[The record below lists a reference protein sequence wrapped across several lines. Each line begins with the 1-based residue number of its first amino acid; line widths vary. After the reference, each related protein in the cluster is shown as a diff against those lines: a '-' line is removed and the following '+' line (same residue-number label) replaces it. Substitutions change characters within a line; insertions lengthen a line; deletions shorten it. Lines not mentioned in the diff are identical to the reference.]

1 MKGQSRKGCHPLTRQ
16 IRKDGCTL
24 TRGTDLYIGA
34 GTVYTANQQSYVRDQ
49 HTNFNQCYQDQTEN
63 KQIDTILFDGEV
75 DVVSGD
81 PVYLGPEIFQ
91 RRNSIG
97 VQWEDVTRRAQERLT
112 LT

>member
-1 MKGQSRKGCHPLTRQ
+1 MNARNRQKWRWVLYHPTFTPGYR
-16 IRKDGCTL
+16 
-24 TRGTDLYIGA
+24 
-34 GTVYTANQQSYVRDQ
+34 VYTANQQSYIRDQ
-49 HTNFNQCYQDQTEN
+49 RTNLNQYYQDQTEN

-97 VQWEDVTRRAQERLT
+97 VQWKDVTRRARERLA